1 MWQGEIHKLA
11 RHSSEGGN
19 PDDLNKMHLCLA
31 GLLHF
36 VRNDGI
42 LNSRHCNKASAAS
55 VARQRRSRRSDPE
68 RLVIARRRSRRGNP
82 ERLVIARRR
91 SRRGNPERLVIARR
105 RSRRGNPGALNKM
118 HLYPAGLLHFVRNDG
133 KGVMN
138 CGSINSCMDR
148 IQGSAD

>member
-91 SRRGNPERLVIARR
+91 SRRGNPV
-105 RSRRGNPGALNKM
+105 GLNKM
-118 HLYPAGLLHFVRNDG
+118 HLYLAGLLHFVRNDG

-138 CGSINSCMDR
+138 CGSINSCMSW
-148 IQGSAD
+148 I